1 MYIDVDCSSFTYDT
15 PVSPEIAKTV
25 NETIAAME
33 KLGNGT
39 LLVDE
44 SSLFNIT
51 TTDVSPCDTE
61 ISNNATSIENCTES
75 TNMTII
81 NDQAIINKT
90 LAREILNE
98 TLTNSLLGNIDP
110 KTASDNDIKEAFC
123 RDIDSFA
130 FEYRQD
136 QVYSRP
142 ASSADLIGGVLGG
155 LVALAIVGCLCCG
168 YCFHG
173 RKKGGEKRKW
183 NDDVRGGSLE
193 TVHQDEM
200 AGQPLTSE
208 HPGMGATPYNWVQA
222 DGNVPS
228 CFRIK

>member
-1 MYIDVDCSSFTYDT
+1 MRWNPQSLQCEMYIDVDCSSFTYDT

-25 NETIAAME
+25 NETIQAME

-51 TTDVSPCDTE
+51 STDKSPCGTD
-61 ISNNATSIENCTES
+61 IGNNNTSVENNCTES

-81 NDQAIINKT
+81 TDQAIINKT

-136 QVYSRP
+136 PVQHRQDPVQRP
-142 ASSADLIGGVLGG
+142 ASTAELIECTRGLYVLS
-155 LVALAIVGCLCCG
+155 LVIAW
-168 YCFHG
+168 FH
-173 RKKGGEKRKW
+173 
-183 NDDVRGGSLE
+183 
-193 TVHQDEM
+193 
-200 AGQPLTSE
+200 
-208 HPGMGATPYNWVQA
+208 PYSFL
-222 DGNVPS
+222 P
-228 CFRIK
+228 FY